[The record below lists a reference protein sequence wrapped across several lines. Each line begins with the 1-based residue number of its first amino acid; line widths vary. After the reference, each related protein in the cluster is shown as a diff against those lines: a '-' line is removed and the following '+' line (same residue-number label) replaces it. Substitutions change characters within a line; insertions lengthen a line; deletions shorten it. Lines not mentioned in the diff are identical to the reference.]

1 MAFQSILAALP
12 LGDDTPIL
20 LYIVLGLVALG
31 LVVTSV
37 IMSKKSKEQNSG
49 KDSSDRRGKE

>member
-1 MAFQSILAALP
+1 MAFQMIPAALP

-20 LYIVLGLVALG
+20 LYVILGLVALG